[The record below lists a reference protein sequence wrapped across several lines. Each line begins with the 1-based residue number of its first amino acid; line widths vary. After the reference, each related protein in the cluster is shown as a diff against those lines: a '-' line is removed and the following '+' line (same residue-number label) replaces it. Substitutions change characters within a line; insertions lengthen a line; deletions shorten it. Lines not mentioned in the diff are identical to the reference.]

1 MNLVPRILCTPRAC
15 AWSLGSVTWILAT
28 LTASAGSLP
37 GQVSPFAVPGE
48 MAFFSLLDLERADL
62 APVKT
67 AVAERDWAAAKQ
79 AWAVHLQTRSQP
91 RWTWSH
97 HDRATL
103 LRLCQE
109 KFGGMDEH
117 IREADRVLARDFDL
131 LGVRKRLERHVEW
144 LQGPIEWTHVLSRF
158 AYWRD
163 LGLAYW
169 ATGRKAYA
177 EDFVLLARDWIAD
190 NPVPSEP
197 STGRGPRGSV
207 WRTLEAGIRGDAW
220 FEAMQLFMDAP
231 EFDAETKYLLTRSLV
246 EHARYLHAWGTTYR
260 GGNWQVC
267 ESSGLATIGIMLPEF
282 KEAEDWRERGF
293 HYLVEHM
300 RRDVE
305 ADGAHWEL
313 TPGYHT
319 WVMTQFLKAGLLCR
333 ANGYTVPGLLDR
345 HEKMFEFLMNLRQPD
360 GTFVTVGDAGFGR
373 RNSLADNLGLGALM
387 YQRPDF
393 RFLGPNQCAES
404 WLWLFGP
411 GMFDQYARLKPQAP
425 AFTSRLLPD
434 AKYAVMR
441 TGWDADARFLFFD
454 CAPWRG
460 GHSHRDCLQVV
471 VCAGRQLLIDPGV
484 YSYDQPL
491 SVRYFRKTEAH
502 NVLMVDGAEQPAA
515 NPELLAWQAGP
526 EADFASGQ
534 VAGTNGLR
542 QERSVLFVKPH
553 YWLVVDWVFGSGEH
567 QLARL
572 FHFPL
577 DSGAQAAGKGARTS
591 YQTGANLEVL
601 PADEAHLEMRRGW
614 VPTGPAYAKE
624 GPVAA
629 FVIQS
634 KLPAALGTV
643 LVPFA
648 EEKALPTVKRVSTAD
663 PELVQIQ
670 LTFPNGRQDD
680 VLIAPAP
687 AKLTLG
693 ERTASGRAL
702 VVRRGPSGETTIVVK
717 GEGR

>member
-1 MNLVPRILCTPRAC
+1 MN
-15 AWSLGSVTWILAT
+15 
-28 LTASAGSLP
+28 
-37 GQVSPFAVPGE
+37 Q
-48 MAFFSLLDLERADL
+48 
-62 APVKT
+62 
-67 AVAERDWAAAKQ
+67 
-79 AWAVHLQTRSQP
+79 
-91 RWTWSH
+91 
-97 HDRATL
+97 
-103 LRLCQE
+103 
-109 KFGGMDEH
+109 H

-131 LGVRKRLERHVEW
+131 LGVRKKLDHHVQW

-169 ATGRKAYA
+169 GTGKKAYA
-177 EDFVLLARDWIAD
+177 DDFVLLARDWIAD
-190 NPVPSEP
+190 NPVPAKP
-197 STGRGPRGSV
+197 STARGTRGSV

-220 FEAMQLFMDAP
+220 FEAMELFMDAP
-231 EFDAETKYLLTRSLV
+231 EFDAETKYLMTRSLV
-246 EHARYLHAWGTTYR
+246 EHARYLHAWGTAYR
-260 GGNWQVC
+260 AGNWQVC

-282 KEAEDWRERGF
+282 KEAADWRERGF

-300 RRDVE
+300 QKDVE
-305 ADGAHWEL
+305 ADGSHWEL

-319 WVMTQFLKAGLLCR
+319 WVMTQFLKVGLLCR

-345 HEKMFEFLMNLRQPD
+345 HEKMFEFLMQLREPD
-360 GTFVTVGDAGFGR
+360 GSFVRVGDAGFGR
-373 RNSLADNLGLGALM
+373 RNSVADSMGLGALM
-387 YQRPDF
+387 YQRRDF
-393 RFLGPNQCAES
+393 RFLAPDHCAEN

-411 GMFDQYARLKPQAP
+411 GVFDQYARLKPQAP
-425 AFTSRLLPD
+425 AFTSGLLPD

-460 GHSHRDCLQVV
+460 GHSHRDSLQVV
-471 VCAGRQLLIDPGV
+471 VCAGRELLIDPGV

-491 SVRYFRKTEAH
+491 SGGYFRKTEAH
-502 NVLMVDGAEQPAA
+502 NVLMVDSAEQPTAD
-515 NPELLAWQAGP
+515 PELLAWQTGP

-542 QERSVLFVKPH
+542 HERSVLFVKPH
-553 YWLVVDWVFGSGEH
+553 YWVVVDHVFGSGEH
-567 QLARL
+567 QLTRL

-577 DSGAQAAGKGARTS
+577 DSAARAAGNGARTR
-591 YQTGANLEVL
+591 YPAGANLAVL
-601 PADEAHLEMRRGW
+601 PADEARLDMRRGW
-614 VPTGPAYAKE
+614 VPIGPASAKE

-629 FVIQS
+629 LVIQS
-634 KLPAALGTV
+634 RLPAALATV

-648 EEKALPTVKRVSTAD
+648 EEKVLPAVKRVSTAD

-670 LTFPNGRQDD
+670 VTFPNGQQDD

-693 ERTASGRAL
+693 EHAASGRAI
-702 VVRRGPSGETTIVVK
+702 VVRRSPSGETAIVVK